1 MNTRPRLLVSLLVLA
16 LALVPYAAVA
26 AEGDVIQL
34 GIVTDVHVHDT
45 NSPNEHKVMVNYAER
60 VSLFVDAM
68 NAWPADAVIQLG
80 DFVNGAFVMGA
91 DLGDPA
97 RIPGL
102 LDLGLAALNA
112 FAGPIHHVIG
122 NHDVYDLSKEAILAA
137 TGAESA
143 VYSFDLGAFHVI
155 VLDAQ
160 FNKDG
165 EDYGHIGWMVQG
177 MIPAAQLEW
186 LRQDLAASDKPTLV
200 CIHQPLDV
208 AFSLTAGGPPVFN
221 RLEVQETLAADG
233 DVIAVFQGHTHDFSV
248 NTIDGIHYVTFAAM
262 VDHDEP
268 TPATWAAVTLDA
280 TARTIRID
288 GEGLNEDHELA
299 F

>member
-1 MNTRPRLLVSLLVLA
+1 MNNHPRLVASL
-16 LALVPYAAVA
+16 LALVLVLLPVTAYATEDTVR
-26 AEGDVIQL
+26 L

-60 VSLFVDAM
+60 VTEFVNAM

-112 FAGPIHHVIG
+112 FEGPIHHVIG
-122 NHDVYDLSKEAILAA
+122 NHDVYDLAKDAILAA
-137 TGAESA
+137 TGAEAA
-143 VYSFDLGAFHVI
+143 VYSFDLGAFHVV

-177 MIPAAQLEW
+177 MIPAAQLDW
-186 LRQDLAASDKPTLV
+186 LRSDLAASDKPTLV

-208 AFSLTAGGPPVFN
+208 AFSLTAGGPPVAN
-221 RLEVQETLAADG
+221 RLEVQEVLAADG
-233 DVIAVFQGHTHDFSV
+233 DVIAVFQGHTHDFSL

-280 TARTIRID
+280 VARTIRID
-288 GEGLNEDHELA
+288 GEGLNEDHELE